1 MQYRAARARR
11 IDLGSLWQRAR
22 ETSRE
27 HERWAPVVLAD
38 MLWSAGVH
46 QVGFQDYVDYDF
58 AILNRDERATY
69 MTHPVSNELSQRYD
83 DPRYRG
89 LFHDKIAFNHAF
101 APFLRREW
109 MTITPDN
116 GGEFRDFVERHG
128 TVVVKEP
135 IGQAGSGVHR
145 YRTDAVTDWTAFHD
159 GLLER
164 GELLAE
170 ELIAQH
176 PDLAAYCPGTVNTTR
191 VTTFFDGDRTHIL
204 AMAQKFGRGAVS
216 DQMSFG
222 GFYSM
227 LDDDGRAVG
236 PGYDSHGHVHEFH
249 PDTGK
254 RIADFTLPML
264 DEVKAFI
271 DEVARVVPTVRYV
284 GWDVV
289 VTPTGPVL
297 VEGNWAA
304 GVYEN
309 KPSVTGIRTGHKP
322 RYRAAIGF

>member
-1 MQYRAARARR
+1 
-11 IDLGSLWQRAR
+11 
-22 ETSRE
+22 
-27 HERWAPVVLAD
+27 
-38 MLWSAGVH
+38 MLWSAGVR
-46 QVGFQDYVDYDF
+46 QVGFQDYIDYDF

-83 DPRYRG
+83 DPRYRE
-89 LFHDKIAFNHAF
+89 LFHDKLAFNRTF
-101 APFLRREW
+101 DTFLHREW

-116 GGEFRDFVERHG
+116 EGALRDFVERHG
-128 TVVVKEP
+128 TVIVKEP

-145 YRTDAVTDWTAFHD
+145 YRADAVTNWSAFHE

-170 ELIAQH
+170 ELIVQH
-176 PDLAAYCPGTVNTTR
+176 ADLAAYCPGTVNTTR
-191 VTTFFDGDRTHIL
+191 VTTYFDGDRTHIL

-236 PGYDSHGHVHEFH
+236 PGYDSHGHVHELH
-249 PDTGK
+249 PDTGE
-254 RIADFTLPML
+254 RIADFRLPML
-264 DEVKAFI
+264 DDVKAFI
-271 DEVARVVPTVRYV
+271 DEVARVVPPVRYV